1 MTTYILTFKLLSD
14 ATLSGGDGVAGLV
27 NREVQQDALGLPY
40 LRGRTL
46 KGLLSEEAD
55 ILVAHHPAKEALAKA
70 RHRLFGDPGCMNK
83 GAVVHYSHATLPA
96 LVREAVQTALNQPQ
110 SEVTKEAI
118 LGSLTAVRRQ
128 TAISEENGLPEDGSL
143 RAMRVV
149 MRETA
154 FEARLTTTA
163 DLTSLEEGLLAAAVM
178 AWRRAGTGRNRG
190 RGKLEADL
198 LDAEGKSLL
207 TSKLDDFME
216 GWE

>member
-1 MTTYILTFKLLSD
+1 MTTYLLTIKLLSD
-14 ATLSGGDGVAGLV
+14 ATLSGGDGVVGLI
-27 NREVQQDALGLPY
+27 NREVQYDALGLPY

-46 KGLLSEEAD
+46 KGLLSDEAD
-55 ILVAHHPAKEALAKA
+55 MLLDNHPQGDSFEEV
-70 RHRLFGDPGCMNK
+70 RRRLFGNPGSLQK

-96 LVREAVQTALNQPQ
+96 TVRQAVQNAGMP
-110 SEVTKEAI
+110 KELI
-118 LGSLTAVRRQ
+118 LGTLTAVRRQ
-128 TAISEENGLPEDGSL
+128 TSINEDTDIPEDGSL

-149 MRETA
+149 MRNTV

-198 LDAEGKSLL
+198 LDEAGNSLL
-207 TSKLDDFME
+207 SSKLSHFLE